1 MTDTPPPT
9 RGGLRVLVVDDNRD
23 AADTLCLLASLWGHD
38 ARAAYDG
45 ASALR
50 VAAERPPDVV
60 FCDLGLPDMNGSA
73 LAGRLGPGP
82 ALVAVT
88 GFHDDGHR
96 QAALAAGFG
105 SYLVKPVDPEA
116 LRQLL
121 NAVARQG
128 ERNLCR
134 PRA

>member
-1 MTDTPPPT
+1 MPGNNTPHPA
-9 RGGLRVLVVDDNRD
+9 GLRLLVIDDNRD
-23 AADTLCLLASLWGHD
+23 AADSLCLLASLWGHD
-38 ARAAYDG
+38 AHAAYDG

-60 FCDLGLPDMNGSA
+60 FCDLGLPDMSGTA

-88 GFHDDGHR
+88 GFQDERHR

-121 NAVARQG
+121 KALGRG
-128 ERNLCR
+128 C
-134 PRA
+134 